1 MTDINNLNFEEIR
14 DQFLSGVYQFDTD
27 AYVEA
32 SEELHNKLVN
42 ISDLVPMLKSDNKAC
57 QRSATYISALEGD
70 RACSIFPQVF
80 DLLESPWVEVR
91 DEVCDCFID
100 CATKAEQFIALFKH
114 LEDPEQCIRLRII
127 NVISGLKDEQIDMI
141 FEYFSSNSAF
151 DDISLGFSV
160 LHEQRKSGVSF
171 ESLKKQMAEG
181 TKITKLFFYAIAIRE
196 KIEANLFDLVKL
208 SGSSDVL
215 RHYEIYFGD
224 R

>member
-1 MTDINNLNFEEIR
+1 MR
-14 DQFLSGVYQFDTD
+14 
-27 AYVEA
+27 
-32 SEELHNKLVN
+32 
-42 ISDLVPMLKSDNKAC
+42 
-57 QRSATYISALEGD
+57 
-70 RACSIFPQVF
+70 
-80 DLLESPWVEVR
+80 DLLFLPQ
-91 DEVCDCFID
+91 ID

-127 NVISGLKDEQIDMI
+127 NVISGLKDKQIDMI

-151 DDISLGFSV
+151 DDISLGVSV

-181 TKITKLFFYAIAIRE
+181 IKITKLFFYAIAIRE
-196 KIEANLFDLVKL
+196 KVEANLFDLVKL

-224 R
+224 E